1 MVKWTAA
8 ELRAIMDKKD
18 NIRNSSVIAHADHGR
33 STFTNTLVEAAQT
46 IAQEVASDVRM
57 TGTPA
62 DKAEGEK
69 VVASPPPQSG
79 SHTPTEDLK

>member
-1 MVKWTAA
+1 MFAGK
-8 ELRAIMDKKD
+8 
-18 NIRNSSVIAHADHGR
+18 
-33 STFTNTLVEAAQT
+33 STFTTTLVEAAQT

-69 VVASPPPQSG
+69 VVASPPPRSG